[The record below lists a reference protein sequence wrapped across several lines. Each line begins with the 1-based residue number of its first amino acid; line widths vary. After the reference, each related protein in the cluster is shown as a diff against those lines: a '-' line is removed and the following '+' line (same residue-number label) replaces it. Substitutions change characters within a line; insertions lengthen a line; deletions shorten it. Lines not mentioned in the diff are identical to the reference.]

1 MQKKLHK
8 FFQYWHTSIIHPD
21 LRKSEYLYQK
31 AVILSNVLLLLSVF
45 SIFIIYSHLFLIEN
59 NPLSTYSPLIASILM
74 LIIFR
79 KFGNLSLSGNVLAG
93 AFMLALTPATFESG
107 GLYSDNL
114 LWMGAAPFIA
124 FLFATRFSGMV
135 WLFVLEMVTL
145 VLYTCEINSTV
156 SYREQM
162 MHSPPEYFWVSW
174 SLLFAVFTYIV
185 YLFAKGEFRIVTLLQ
200 NNELKLTKQKDR
212 LSKQANALKKNEIQL
227 KELNKN
233 MEHFVYAVSHDLK
246 EPLRMIRMY
255 TQLLNKSLG
264 SQLTPTN
271 SEFMAYVLDGT
282 DRMQQMLEGLLH
294 YSRLGKIEENG
305 QEVNLEDIIII
316 VKNNLAFSI
325 KAHDAQVVTSGNLPT
340 IKAHSTFVMQ
350 LFQNLI
356 SNAIKFHH
364 KDRQPVISIKCRE
377 SAGGYTINVEDNGI
391 GIAEEF
397 QSRIFE
403 IFTKLHHHNEYE
415 GSGIG
420 LATCKK
426 IVSNMGGTISLKSVV
441 GEGTTFRIWI
451 PKQGSPEEMN
461 KKELTATLY
470 N

>member
-1 MQKKLHK
+1 MQKKLHQL
-8 FFQYWHTSIIHPD
+8 FQHWYALTIHPD
-21 LRKSEYLYQK
+21 LKKSEYLNQK
-31 AVILSNVLLLLSVF
+31 AVILSNVLLLLSIF
-45 SIFIIYSHLFLIEN
+45 SIFIIYSHLFLVEN
-59 NPLSTYSPLIASILM
+59 NPLSTYSPLVASIIM
-74 LIIFR
+74 LLIFR
-79 KFGNLSLSGNVLAG
+79 VFGNLSLSGNVLAG
-93 AFMLALTPATFESG
+93 AFMLALTPATLESG

-124 FLFATRFSGMV
+124 FLFATRLSGIV
-135 WLFVLEMVTL
+135 WLFVLEMLTL

-156 SYREQM
+156 SYREQTT
-162 MHSPPEYFWVSW
+162 HLPPEYFWISW
-174 SLLFAVFTYIV
+174 SLLFGVFTYIV

-200 NNELKLTKQKDR
+200 NNELKLTRQKNR
-212 LSKQANALKKNEIQL
+212 LSQQANTLKKNEIQL

-294 YSRLGKIEENG
+294 YSRLGKIEDKG

-325 KAHDAQVVTSGNLPT
+325 KTHNAQVITSGNLPT

-364 KDRQPVISIKCRE
+364 KDRQPVIEIKCRE
-377 SAGGYTINVEDNGI
+377 SAGGYTINVSDNGI

-441 GEGTTFRIWI
+441 GEGTTFRIWL

-461 KKELTATLY
+461 KKELAATLY

>member
-1 MQKKLHK
+1 MQKKLHQV
-8 FFQYWHTSIIHPD
+8 FQQWYAWIIHPK
-21 LRKSEYLYQK
+21 LKESEYLYQK
-31 AVILSNVLLLLSVF
+31 ATILSNVFLLLLLF
-45 SIFIIYSHLFLIEN
+45 SIFIIYSHLFLVSN
-59 NPLSTYSPLIASILM
+59 NPLSTYSPLIASIIM
-74 LIIFR
+74 LVIFR
-79 KFGNLSLSGNVLAG
+79 FFGNLNLSGNVLAG
-93 AFMLALTPATFESG
+93 AFLVALAPATLESG

-124 FLFATRFSGMV
+124 FLFATRFSGIV
-135 WLFVLEMVTL
+135 WLFALEMFTV
-145 VLYTCEINSTV
+145 VLYTLEINSSI

-162 MHSPPEYFWVSW
+162 SQSPPEYFWISW
-174 SLLFAVFTYIV
+174 SMLFAVFTYIV
-185 YLFAKGEFRIVTLLQ
+185 YIFAKGEFRIVNQLQ
-200 NNELKLTKQKDR
+200 VNELKLIKQKDR
-212 LSKQANALKKNEIQL
+212 LSEQANELKKNEIQL

-294 YSRLGKIEENG
+294 YSRLGKIDDKG

-325 KAHDAQVVTSGNLPT
+325 KDHNAQVLTSGNLPT

-364 KDRQPVISIKCRE
+364 NERQPVIKIQSRE
-377 SAGGYTINVEDNGI
+377 SAGGYTISVIDNGI

-397 QSRIFE
+397 QARIFE
-403 IFTKLHHHNEYE
+403 IFAKLHHHNEYE

-426 IVSNMGGTISLKSVV
+426 IVSNMGGTISIKSVV
-441 GEGTTFRIWI
+441 DEGTTFRIWI
-451 PKQGSPEEMN
+451 PKQGNAEEMN
-461 KKELTATLY
+461 KKELAATMY